1 MTKEDAYPMDPLTRA
16 TATLLAAASV
26 LAIASCSVSTS
37 GRPVAAPPNATSAP
51 ASGAVPSPGPPAPA
65 PSTTVSDEDQIRQA
79 VMAFQAAYN
88 TQAWDAYLDLMC
100 AGMRAQFTGS
110 VMDYVKKGR
119 IQNGLTNVKV
129 TAVEIHGDTATAT
142 FDAQN
147 ETLGSRSGQTL
158 PLKLEDGWKICKI
171 N

>member
-1 MTKEDAYPMDPLTRA
+1 MTKDVYAMNPYARA
-16 TATLLAAASV
+16 AAALLAAASV
-26 LAIASCSVSTS
+26 LAIASCSASIS
-37 GRPVAAPPNATSAP
+37 GRPVAAPPHASSAT
-51 ASGAVPSPGPPAPA
+51 ASGAAPTPGLPAPA

-88 TQAWDAYLDLMC
+88 TQAWDAYLDMMC

-119 IQNGLTNVKV
+119 TQNGLTNVRV
-129 TAVEIHGDTATAT
+129 TAVEIRGDTATAT

-147 ETLGSRSGQTL
+147 EILGSRSGQTL